1 MPINSPT
8 AESLA
13 EELLGRK
20 FDDLGEEE
28 QRVLARV
35 ASGEI
40 EDCDADDA
48 AGLAGGIDDSSCN
61 ADMFR
66 RGRGHC
72 GRGRGRHREGHP
84 ESSREGQ
91 HRDHHV
97 RGFCG
102 EQHEAAEADR
112 ADYQAGEHGGE
123 RAPPGDGTAAQ
134 R

>member
-1 MPINSPT
+1 MMVAATTSAAAPKTPPATATAVWKPVRNAPLATIPPRTATPTTLPVWRAALMTPPAMPT
-8 AESLA
+8 C
-13 EELLGRK
+13 
-20 FDDLGEEE
+20 
-28 QRVLARV
+28 
-35 ASGEI
+35 SG
-40 EDCDADDA
+40 
-48 AGLAGGIDDSSCN
+48 
-61 ADMFR
+61 
-66 RGRGHC
+66 GRGHC